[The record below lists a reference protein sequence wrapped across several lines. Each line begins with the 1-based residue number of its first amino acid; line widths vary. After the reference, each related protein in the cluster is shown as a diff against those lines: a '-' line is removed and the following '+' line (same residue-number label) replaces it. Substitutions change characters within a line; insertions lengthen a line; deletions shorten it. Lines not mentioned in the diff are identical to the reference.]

1 MNFLYTSLRE
11 VNNLFNAKYS
21 NNGYVYD
28 FAKAQTGG
36 DYTKLMLYPQAGIH
50 ALVGTTIS
58 L

>member
-1 MNFLYTSLRE
+1 MGIGTLMLAYATTDVPAPN
-11 VNNLFNAKYS
+11 
-21 NNGYVYD
+21 D